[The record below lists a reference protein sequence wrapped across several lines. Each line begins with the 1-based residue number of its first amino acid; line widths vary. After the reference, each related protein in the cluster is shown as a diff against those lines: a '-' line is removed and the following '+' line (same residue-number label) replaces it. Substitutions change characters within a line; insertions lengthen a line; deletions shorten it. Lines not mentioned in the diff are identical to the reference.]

1 MKYKGEEFN
10 LEHSIIES
18 GIRRDLGV
26 LELPISRKASALIFA
41 AGAVIIGLIFG
52 RVLYLAFIQGGFYS
66 DRSAMNVTQPIT
78 LPAIRGLIYD
88 RYGNVLAENESAYR
102 VVFNAGLARREK
114 IDTEE
119 IFYALSPILEISA
132 EDLQDTVKKAD
143 FEKIALV
150 TLARN
155 IDSSQVAAIKKLA
168 LKAIEV
174 QDDYTRKYTRGP
186 AFSHV
191 LGYTGTAQYGD
202 LHGRTGLEK
211 YYDEFISGKDGVRI
225 LYRTAKGEI
234 LDEKLLDKPQHGENL
249 YTTIDADLQEY
260 FYNRMIIALR
270 SLGRNVGVGIALNPQ
285 TGEVLA
291 MVNAPSYDNNI
302 FTNLKNKKARVDTLT
317 APFQPL
323 FNRAVSGIY
332 TPGSTIKPMVAI
344 AGLKEG
350 VINPQTEV
358 FSKGYIEIPNPY
370 DPENPSRFL
379 DWKPNGWVNV
389 RSALAKSSNI
399 FFYSVGGGFGD
410 IKGIGI
416 EKLKEYWKFFG
427 FGEKTGIDLDA
438 ESIGFLPDPAQKE
451 AEKNDIWRI
460 GDTFNAVIG
469 QGDFQVTP
477 IQLINQI
484 ASIASGG
491 RLYKPF
497 LMKELAGNNGTTTSR
512 LPELV
517 RDYSDLAPY
526 ILEAQEGMKDA
537 VRQSYGTASS
547 LAGLPFEVAAK
558 TGTSQTSNNTKVNAL
573 FVGYIPV
580 EALAKAGASAD
591 KQIAVLVLIENAK
604 EGSLNAV
611 PIGKDVL
618 NWYYNNRIVH
628 PVK

>member
-18 GIRRDLGV
+18 GIRRDLGI
-26 LELPISRKASALIFA
+26 LELPLSERAFTLIF
-41 AGAVIIGLIFG
+41 GGGLLIIGLIFG
-52 RVLYLAFIQGGFYS
+52 RVLYLAFAQGKFYS
-66 DRSAMNVTQPIT
+66 DRSEMNVTQPIT
-78 LPAIRGLIYD
+78 LPAIRGLIFD
-88 RYGNVLAENESAYR
+88 RYGNILAQNKSAYR
-102 VVFNAGLARREK
+102 VVFNASLALREK
-114 IDTEE
+114 TDTEE
-119 IFYALSPILEISA
+119 ILYALSPILEISG
-132 EDLQDTVKKAD
+132 EDLQAVIQKAD

-155 IDSSQVAAIKKLA
+155 IDAEQIAAIKKLNI
-168 LKAIEV
+168 KAIEI
-174 QDDYTRKYTRGP
+174 QDDYSRNYTRGP
-186 AFSHV
+186 AFAHV

-202 LHGRTGLEK
+202 LHGKTGLEK
-211 YYDEFISGKDGVRI
+211 YYDEQISGKDGVRI
-225 LYRTAKGEI
+225 LYRTAKGDI
-234 LDEKLLDKPQHGENL
+234 LDEKLLDAPQHGENL

-260 FYNRMIIALR
+260 FYNRMTAALR
-270 SLGRNVGVGIALNPQ
+270 LLGRNVGVGIALNPQ

-302 FTNLKNKKARVDTLT
+302 FTDLKNKKARVDTLT

-344 AGLKEG
+344 AALKEG
-350 VINPQTEV
+350 VITPQTQV

-370 DPENPSRFL
+370 SPENPSRFL

-399 FFYSVGGGFGD
+399 FFYSAGGGFED
-410 IKGIGI
+410 IKGLGI

-438 ESIGFLPDPAQKE
+438 ESIGFLPDPRQKE
-451 AEKNDIWRI
+451 SQKKDNWRI
-460 GDTFNAVIG
+460 GDTFNVAIG

-477 IQLINQI
+477 IQLINNI

-491 RLYKPF
+491 KLYKPF
-497 LMKELAGNNGTTTSR
+497 LMKELGNDNGTTTVR
-512 LPELV
+512 QPELI
-517 RDYSDLAPY
+517 RDYSDLKPY
-526 ILEAQEGMKDA
+526 ISEVQEGMKDA
-537 VRQSYGTASS
+537 VRQPYGTANS
-547 LAGLPFEVAAK
+547 LAELPFEVAAK

-573 FVGYIPV
+573 FVGYIPT

-618 NWYYNNRIVH
+618 NWYYQNRIVKS
-628 PVK
+628 P

>member
-1 MKYKGEEFN
+1 MKHKGEEFN

-18 GIRRDLGV
+18 GIRRDLGA
-26 LELPISRKASALIFA
+26 LELPLSKRASTLIFV
-41 AGAVIIGLIFG
+41 AGFILIGLVFG
-52 RVLYLAFIQGGFYS
+52 RVLALAFFQGEFYS
-66 DRSAMNVTQPIT
+66 GRSAMNVTQSIT
-78 LPAIRGLIYD
+78 LPAVRGLIYD
-88 RYGNVLAENESAYR
+88 RYGEILAENESAFR
-102 VVFNAGLARREK
+102 IVLNAGLARREK

-119 IFYALSPILEISA
+119 IFYALSPILEISV
-132 EDLQDTVKKAD
+132 EDLRAMIEKSD
-143 FEKIALV
+143 FEKTALV

-155 IDSSQVAAIKKLA
+155 VDPSQIAAIKKLDI
-168 LKAIEV
+168 KAIEI
-174 QDDYTRKYTRGP
+174 QDDYTRKYARGP

-202 LHGRTGLEK
+202 LHGKTGLEK
-211 YYDEFISGKDGVRI
+211 YYDESISGKDGVRI
-225 LYRTAKGEI
+225 LYRTAKGDVLE
-234 LDEKLLDKPQHGENL
+234 EKLLDKPQNGENL
-249 YTTIDADLQEY
+249 YTAIDADLQEY
-260 FYNRMIIALR
+260 FYNRMTAALR
-270 SLGRNVGVGIALNPQ
+270 ALGRNVGVGIAMNPR

-291 MVNAPSYDNNI
+291 MVNVPSYDNNI
-302 FTNLKNKKARVDTLT
+302 FTDLKNKKARVDTLT

-344 AGLKEG
+344 AALKEE
-350 VINPQTEV
+350 VITPQTEV

-427 FGEKTGIDLDA
+427 FGTKTGIDLDA

-451 AEKNDIWRI
+451 SAKNDIWRI

-477 IQLINQI
+477 IQLITQI
-484 ASIASGG
+484 SSIANGG
-491 RLYKPF
+491 RLYRPF
-497 LMKELAGNNGTTTSR
+497 LMKELAGNNGTTSSR

-547 LAGLPFEVAAK
+547 LSDLPFEVAAK

-573 FVGYIPV
+573 FVGYIPF
-580 EALAKAGASAD
+580 EAMAKSGAPSD
-591 KQIAVLVLIENAK
+591 DQIAVLVLIENAK

-618 NWYYNNRIVH
+618 SWYYNNRIV
-628 PVK
+628 KSR

>member
-1 MKYKGEEFN
+1 MKHKSEEFN

-18 GIRRDLGV
+18 GIKRDLGI
-26 LELPISRKASALIFA
+26 LELPLSGKAFTLILA
-41 AGAVIIGLIFG
+41 AGVILIGLIFS
-52 RVLYLAFIQGGFYS
+52 RVLYLAYAQGEFYS
-66 DRSAMNVTQPIT
+66 NRSEMNVTQPIT
-78 LPAIRGLIYD
+78 LPSVRGLIYD
-88 RYGNVLAENESAYR
+88 RYGEILAENESAYR
-102 VVFNAGLARREK
+102 VVLNSGLARREK
-114 IDTEE
+114 LDTEE
-119 IFYALSPILEISA
+119 MLYALSPILEVPE
-132 EDLQDTVKKAD
+132 EDLLAIITKSD

-155 IDSSQVAAIKKLA
+155 VDAEQIAAIKKLD
-168 LKAIEV
+168 LKAIEI

-202 LHGRTGLEK
+202 LHGKTGLEK

-225 LYRTAKGEI
+225 LYRTAKGDI
-234 LDEKLLDKPQHGENL
+234 LDEKLLNKPQHGENL
-249 YTTIDADLQEY
+249 HTTIDADLQEY
-260 FYNRMIIALR
+260 FYNRMTAALR
-270 SLGRNVGVGIALNPQ
+270 SLGRNVGVGIAMNPQ

-291 MVNAPSYDNNI
+291 LVNAPSYDNNI
-302 FTNLKNKKARVDTLT
+302 FTDLKNKNARVAALT

-332 TPGSTIKPMVAI
+332 TPGSTVKPMVAI
-344 AGLKEG
+344 AALKEG
-350 VINPQTEV
+350 VITPETEV

-399 FFYSVGGGFGD
+399 FFYSVSGGFEK

-416 EKLKEYWKFFG
+416 EKLKEYWKLFG

-460 GDTFNAVIG
+460 GDTFNVAIG

-477 IQLINQI
+477 IQLISQI
-484 ASIASGG
+484 SSIANGG
-491 RLYKPF
+491 RLYRPF
-497 LMKELAGNNGTTTSR
+497 LMKELAGSNGTTTAR
-512 LPELV
+512 QPELM
-517 RDYSDLAPY
+517 RDYSNLAPY
-526 ILEAQEGMKDA
+526 IFEVQEGMKDA
-537 VRQSYGTASS
+537 VRQPYGTANS
-547 LAGLPFEVAAK
+547 LVNLPFEAAAK
-558 TGTSQTSNNTKVNAL
+558 TGTSQTSNNTRVNAL

-580 EALAKAGASAD
+580 EEISKAGASPEN
-591 KQIAVLVLIENAK
+591 QIAVLVLIENAK

-618 NWYYNNRIVH
+618 DWYYNNRIVKN
-628 PVK
+628 P

>member
-1 MKYKGEEFN
+1 MKHKGEEFN

-18 GIRRDLGV
+18 GIKRDLGV
-26 LELPISRKASALIFA
+26 LELPLSQNAFTLIFA
-41 AGAVIIGLIFG
+41 GGLILIGLIFG
-52 RVLYLAFIQGGFYS
+52 RVLYLSFIQGKFYS
-66 DRSAMNVTQPIT
+66 DRSAMNVTQSVT

-88 RYGNVLAENESAYR
+88 RYGKVLAQNESAYR

-114 IDTEE
+114 MDTEE
-119 IFYALSPILEISA
+119 ILYALSPILEISG
-132 EDLQDTVKKAD
+132 EDLQSIIDKAD

-155 IDSSQVAAIKKLA
+155 VDSAQIAAIKKLDM
-168 LKAIEV
+168 KAIEI
-174 QDDYTRKYTRGP
+174 QDDYSRSYTGGP
-186 AFSHV
+186 AFAHV

-202 LHGRTGLEK
+202 LHGKTGLEK
-211 YYDEFISGKDGVRI
+211 YYDEQISGKDGVRI
-225 LYRTAKGEI
+225 LYRSAKGDI
-234 LDEKLLDKPQHGENL
+234 LDEKLLDAPQHGENL

-260 FYNRMIIALR
+260 FYNRLTAALR
-270 SLGRNVGVGIALNPQ
+270 SLGRNVGVGIAMNPQ

-302 FTNLKNKKARVDTLT
+302 FTDLKNKKARVDTLT

-332 TPGSTIKPMVAI
+332 TPGSTIKPAVAI

-350 VINPQTEV
+350 VITPQSEV

-370 DPENPSRFL
+370 DPANPSRFL

-410 IKGIGI
+410 IKGLGI

-427 FGEKTGIDLDA
+427 FGAKTGIDLDA
-438 ESIGFLPDPAQKE
+438 ESIGFLPDPQEKQAD
-451 AEKNDIWRI
+451 KNDPWRI
-460 GDTFNAVIG
+460 GDTFNVTIG

-484 ASIASGG
+484 SSIANGG

-497 LMKELAGNNGTTTSR
+497 LMKELANNSGTTTVR
-512 LPELV
+512 QPELI
-517 RDYSDLAPY
+517 RDYSDMTSE
-526 ILEAQEGMKDA
+526 IHEVQEGMKDT
-537 VRQSYGTASS
+537 VRQSYGTANFLSD
-547 LAGLPFEVAAK
+547 LPFEVAAK

-573 FVGYIPV
+573 FVGYIPT
-580 EALAKAGASAD
+580 EALAKAGASPD
-591 KQIAVLVLIENAK
+591 KQIAILVLVENAK
-604 EGSLNAV
+604 EGSLNVV
-611 PIGKDVL
+611 PVGKDVL
-618 NWYYNNRIVH
+618 NWYYNNRIVKS
-628 PVK
+628 P